1 MANRNTSK
9 PYFQPLLQEIAKVLT
24 LVPPGVIYLMDNEK
38 RVAGI
43 LQPLLRS
50 LHQCVSFCRKISN
63 VDSSSSFGNC

>member
-43 LQPLLRS
+43 LQPCLMPSDWPTWDGKRLVK
-50 LHQCVSFCRKISN
+50 LTQA
-63 VDSSSSFGNC
+63 